1 LRQETDH
8 VPPTTPG
15 RHQPEAGHV
24 GLTVRKGPVTEPHGT
39 GYPIRYPHY
48 YTGSDLVGFG
58 RR

>member
-1 LRQETDH
+1 M
-8 VPPTTPG
+8 PPTTPG